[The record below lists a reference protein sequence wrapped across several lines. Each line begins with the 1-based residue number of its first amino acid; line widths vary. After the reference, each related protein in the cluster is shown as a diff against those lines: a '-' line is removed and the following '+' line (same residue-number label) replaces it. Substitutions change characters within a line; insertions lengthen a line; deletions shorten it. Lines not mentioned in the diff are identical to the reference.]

1 MKRALCVVALLFI
14 AGLFALPILWLVT
27 APFNERPTLGLQFG
41 KPTLRNFEGV
51 FRNPTAVRGLRN
63 SLLQA
68 AATMLIATP
77 VATMAA
83 YAFSRASFP
92 GQHTILYFLILLSS
106 VVSGVSAMVPLY
118 VLMQTLGLIDK
129 HVGLVMVYVGGLL
142 PTNMFI
148 MKDFVDSIPRAYEE
162 AALVDGSTPRQVL
175 LNIAFPLCRPGMAVI
190 AVLIFV
196 STWSNFLMPFILLR
210 SASKAPAS
218 VAIYTFF
225 NEVGI
230 PLIGLIAAYSFI
242 YTFPVVVLYLI
253 VNRKFGFRF
262 YGGIKG

>member
-1 MKRALCVVALLFI
+1 MALAAV
-14 AGLFALPILWLVT
+14 FALPILWLIT
-27 APFNERPTLGLQFG
+27 APFNAQPTLGLALGQ
-41 KPTLRNFEGV
+41 PTLQNFHGV
-51 FRNPTAVRGLRN
+51 FRNTAAVVGLKN

-68 AATMLIATP
+68 TATMLVATSA
-77 VATMAA
+77 ATMAA
-83 YAFSRASFP
+83 YAFSRAAFR
-92 GQHTILYFLILLSS
+92 GRDTILYVLILLSS

-118 VLMQTLGLIDK
+118 VLMQTLGLLDK
-129 HVGLVMVYVGGLL
+129 HIGLVLVYVGGLL

-162 AALVDGSTPRQVL
+162 AALVDGSSPAQVL

-210 SASKAPAS
+210 SPSNTPAS
-218 VAIYTFF
+218 VAIYSFF

-230 PLIGLIAAYSFI
+230 PILGLIAAYSLI
-242 YTFPVVVLYLI
+242 YTIPVVALYLI

-262 YGGIKG
+262 YGGIKS

>member
-41 KPTLRNFEGV
+41 KPTLQLRRGV
-51 FRNPTAVRGLRN
+51 QKPYCSQGSGN
-63 SLLQA
+63 SSLQA
-68 AATMLIATP
+68 AAAMLIATP

-218 VAIYTFF
+218 VIHTFF

-230 PLIGLIAAYSFI
+230 PLIGLIAAYSLI
-242 YTFPVVVLYLI
+242 YTLPVVILYLI

>member
-1 MKRALCVVALLFI
+1 MKKALSLAALMAL
-14 AGLFALPILWLVT
+14 AAAFALPILWLVT
-27 APFNERPTLGLQFG
+27 APFNAQPTLGLALG
-41 KPTLRNFEGV
+41 APTLKNFHGV
-51 FRNPTAVRGLRN
+51 FANSAALIGLKN
-63 SLLQA
+63 SLIQA
-68 AATMLIATP
+68 TATMLAATGA
-77 VATMAA
+77 ATMAA
-83 YAFSRASFP
+83 YAFSRAAFR
-92 GQHTILYFLILLSS
+92 GRDTILYVLILLSS

-118 VLMQTLGLIDK
+118 VLMQSLGLLDR
-129 HVGLVMVYVGGLL
+129 HVGLVLVYVGGLL

-162 AALVDGSTPRQVL
+162 AALVDGSSPAQVL
-175 LNIAFPLCRPGMAVI
+175 LHIAFPLCRPGMAVI

-218 VAIYTFF
+218 VAIYSFF

-230 PLIGLIAAYSFI
+230 PILGLIAAYSLI
-242 YTFPVVVLYLI
+242 YTIPVVALYLM

-262 YGGIKG
+262 YGGIKS

>member
-1 MKRALCVVALLFI
+1 M
-14 AGLFALPILWLVT
+14 
-27 APFNERPTLGLQFG
+27 
-41 KPTLRNFEGV
+41 
-51 FRNPTAVRGLRN
+51 
-63 SLLQA
+63 
-68 AATMLIATP
+68 
-77 VATMAA
+77 
-83 YAFSRASFP
+83 
-92 GQHTILYFLILLSS
+92 
-106 VVSGVSAMVPLY
+106 
-118 VLMQTLGLIDK
+118 
-129 HVGLVMVYVGGLL
+129 
-142 PTNMFI
+142 
-148 MKDFVDSIPRAYEE
+148 
-162 AALVDGSTPRQVL
+162 
-175 LNIAFPLCRPGMAVI
+175 I

-218 VAIYTFF
+218 VAIHTFF